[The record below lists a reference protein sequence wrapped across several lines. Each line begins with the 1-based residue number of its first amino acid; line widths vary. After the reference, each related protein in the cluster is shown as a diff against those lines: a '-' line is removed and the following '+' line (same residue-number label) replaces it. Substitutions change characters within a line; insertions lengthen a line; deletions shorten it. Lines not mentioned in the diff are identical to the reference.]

1 MKCPP
6 ISFPAQF
13 HWNADNPSTN
23 PDTNMR
29 TFDFHPE
36 IWRSSLFAIW
46 TILAM
51 STPAP
56 VSAQEIMLK
65 WGFQE
70 GSQVVMQMTNR
81 MEMSMPGGFSTQ
93 VMDQTVRMRQTVQSV
108 DLSGDATLMVTT
120 EHMRMEGIGPA
131 GNQLYDSDTGDIPSD
146 PAILGAAAMVGQSYS
161 MVVGP
166 DGTVKSVQGIE
177 ELVEAMR
184 TSFPPEVAPMLDEMF
199 SADILI
205 EIAQQGM
212 QILPTDPI
220 SPGDSWQTSFTMPN
234 PLLGEVTN
242 NLTFVLDQV
251 GERDG
256 KTIAL
261 LSSTGEIVA
270 DAPDGLEGLPMEM
283 DVDAEM
289 TGSLIFELD
298 RGLVLSSITTNEMT
312 MTMSGPDGASMTM
325 PMTTV
330 TSLELVEYIPG
341 G

>member
-1 MKCPP
+1 MTT
-6 ISFPAQF
+6 F
-13 HWNADNPSTN
+13 H
-23 PDTNMR
+23 
-29 TFDFHPE
+29 FHPG
-36 IWRSSLFAIW
+36 IRRSSLFAIW

-51 STPAP
+51 STPTP

-65 WGFQE
+65 FGFQE
-70 GSQVVMQMTNR
+70 GSQIVMQMTNR
-81 MEMSMPGGFSTQ
+81 MEMSMPGGFSSQ

-131 GNQLYDSDTGDIPSD
+131 GNQLYDSDTGDIPTD
-146 PAILGAAAMVGQSYS
+146 PSILGAAAMVGQSYS

-184 TSFPPEVAPMLDEMF
+184 ASSPPEAAPMLDEMF
-199 SADILI
+199 NADILI

-212 QILPTDPI
+212 QILPTDPV
-220 SPGDSWQTSFTMPN
+220 SPGDSWQTSSTMPN

-251 GERDG
+251 EERDG
-256 KTIAL
+256 KTVAL

-270 DAPDGLEGLPMEM
+270 DAPDGLAGLPMEM

-298 RGLVLSSITTNEMT
+298 RGLILSSITTNKMT

>member
-1 MKCPP
+1 
-6 ISFPAQF
+6 
-13 HWNADNPSTN
+13 
-23 PDTNMR
+23 
-29 TFDFHPE
+29 
-36 IWRSSLFAIW
+36 
-46 TILAM
+46 M

-312 MTMSGPDGASMTM
+312 MTMSGPNGASMTM

>member
-1 MKCPP
+1 
-6 ISFPAQF
+6 
-13 HWNADNPSTN
+13 
-23 PDTNMR
+23 
-29 TFDFHPE
+29 
-36 IWRSSLFAIW
+36 
-46 TILAM
+46 M

-65 WGFQE
+65 LGFQE
-70 GSQVVMQMTNR
+70 GSQIVMQMTNR
-81 MEMSMPGGFSTQ
+81 MEMSMPGGFSSQ

-131 GNQLYDSDTGDIPSD
+131 GNQLYDSDTGDIPTD

-177 ELVEAMR
+177 ELVDAMR
-184 TSFPPEVAPMLDEMF
+184 ASSPPEAAPMLDEMF
-199 SADILI
+199 NADILI
-205 EIAQQGM
+205 EIAQQGV

-251 GERDG
+251 EERDG
-256 KTIAL
+256 KTVAL

>member
-1 MKCPP
+1 MTT
-6 ISFPAQF
+6 F
-13 HWNADNPSTN
+13 H
-23 PDTNMR
+23 
-29 TFDFHPE
+29 FHPE
-36 IWRSSLFAIW
+36 IGRSSLFAIW

-81 MEMSMPGGFSTQ
+81 MEMSMPGGFSSQ

-108 DLSGDATLMVTT
+108 DLSGDATVMVTT

-131 GNQLYDSDTGDIPSD
+131 GNQIYDSDTGDIPSD

-251 GERDG
+251 EERDG

>member
-1 MKCPP
+1 
-6 ISFPAQF
+6 
-13 HWNADNPSTN
+13 
-23 PDTNMR
+23 
-29 TFDFHPE
+29 
-36 IWRSSLFAIW
+36 
-46 TILAM
+46 M

-70 GSQVVMQMTNR
+70 GSQVVMRMTNR
-81 MEMSMPGGFSTQ
+81 MEMLMPGGFSSQ

-108 DLSGDATLMVTT
+108 DLSGDATLMVIT

-161 MVVGP
+161 MVVQP

-199 SADILI
+199 NADILI

-251 GERDG
+251 EERDG
-256 KTIAL
+256 KTVAL

-270 DAPDGLEGLPMEM
+270 DAPDGLKGLPMEM

-330 TSLELVEYIPG
+330 TSLELLEYIPG

>member
-1 MKCPP
+1 MKHPP

-13 HWNADNPSTN
+13 HWNADNPPTN
-23 PDTNMR
+23 PDTNM
-29 TFDFHPE
+29 TTSHFHPG
-36 IWRSSLFAIW
+36 IRRSSLFAIW

-56 VSAQEIMLK
+56 ISAQEIMLK
-65 WGFQE
+65 LGFQE
-70 GSQVVMQMTNR
+70 GSQIVMQMTNR
-81 MEMSMPGGFSTQ
+81 MEMSMPGGFSSQ

-131 GNQLYDSDTGDIPSD
+131 GNQLYDSDTGDIPTD

-161 MVVGP
+161 MVVQP

-184 TSFPPEVAPMLDEMF
+184 TSFPPEVAPILDEMF
-199 SADILI
+199 NADILI

-220 SPGDSWQTSFTMPN
+220 SPGDSWQTSSTMPN

-251 GERDG
+251 EERDG
-256 KTIAL
+256 KTVAL

-283 DVDAEM
+283 DIDAEM

-298 RGLVLSSITTNEMT
+298 RGLVLSSITTNKMT

>member
-1 MKCPP
+1 M
-6 ISFPAQF
+6 
-13 HWNADNPSTN
+13 
-23 PDTNMR
+23 
-29 TFDFHPE
+29 
-36 IWRSSLFAIW
+36 FAIW

-131 GNQLYDSDTGDIPSD
+131 GNQIYDSDTGDIPTD

-251 GERDG
+251 EERDG

>member
-1 MKCPP
+1 
-6 ISFPAQF
+6 
-13 HWNADNPSTN
+13 
-23 PDTNMR
+23 MR
-29 TFDFHPE
+29 TFDFHSE
-36 IWRSSLFAIW
+36 IRRSSLFAIW
-46 TILAM
+46 TLLAM

-251 GERDG
+251 EERDG

-283 DVDAEM
+283 DIDAEM

>member
-1 MKCPP
+1 
-6 ISFPAQF
+6 
-13 HWNADNPSTN
+13 
-23 PDTNMR
+23 
-29 TFDFHPE
+29 
-36 IWRSSLFAIW
+36 
-46 TILAM
+46 M

-81 MEMSMPGGFSTQ
+81 MEMLMPGGFSSQ
-93 VMDQTVRMRQTVQSV
+93 VMDQTVRMRQTVRSV

-161 MVVGP
+161 MVVQP

-199 SADILI
+199 NADILI

-242 NLTFVLDQV
+242 NLTFVLDRV
-251 GERDG
+251 EERDG
-256 KTIAL
+256 KTVAL

>member
-1 MKCPP
+1 MKPP
-6 ISFPAQF
+6 PVSFPAQF
-13 HWNADNPSTN
+13 HWNADNPSTS
-23 PDTNMR
+23 PDTNM
-29 TFDFHPE
+29 TTSHFHPE
-36 IWRSSLFAIW
+36 IRRSSLFAIW

-51 STPAP
+51 STPTS

-65 WGFQE
+65 LGFQE
-70 GSQVVMQMTNR
+70 GSQIVMQMTNR
-81 MEMSMPGGFSTQ
+81 MEMSMPGGFSSQ

-131 GNQLYDSDTGDIPSD
+131 GNQLYDSDTGDIPTD

-161 MVVGP
+161 MVVQP

-199 SADILI
+199 NADILS

-220 SPGDSWQTSFTMPN
+220 SPGDSWQTSSTMPN

-251 GERDG
+251 EEREG
-256 KTIAL
+256 KTVAL

-298 RGLVLSSITTNEMT
+298 RGLVLSSITTNRMT
-312 MTMSGPDGASMTM
+312 MTMSGPDGTSMTM

-330 TSLELVEYIPG
+330 TSLELVEYIPWG
-341 G
+341 

>member
-1 MKCPP
+1 
-6 ISFPAQF
+6 
-13 HWNADNPSTN
+13 
-23 PDTNMR
+23 MR
-29 TFDFHPE
+29 TFDFHSE
-36 IWRSSLFAIW
+36 IRRSSLFAIW

-161 MVVGP
+161 MVVQP

-251 GERDG
+251 EERDG

-298 RGLVLSSITTNEMT
+298 RGLVLSSITTNKMT

>member
-1 MKCPP
+1 
-6 ISFPAQF
+6 
-13 HWNADNPSTN
+13 
-23 PDTNMR
+23 
-29 TFDFHPE
+29 
-36 IWRSSLFAIW
+36 
-46 TILAM
+46 M
-51 STPAP
+51 STPTS

-65 WGFQE
+65 WGHQE
-70 GSQVVMQMTNR
+70 GSQVVIQMTNR
-81 MEMSMPGGFSTQ
+81 MEMSMPGGFSSQ

-251 GERDG
+251 EERDG

>member
-1 MKCPP
+1 
-6 ISFPAQF
+6 
-13 HWNADNPSTN
+13 
-23 PDTNMR
+23 MR

-36 IWRSSLFAIW
+36 IRRSSLFAIW

-65 WGFQE
+65 LGFQE
-70 GSQVVMQMTNR
+70 GSQIVMQMTNR
-81 MEMSMPGGFSTQ
+81 MEMSMPGGFSSQ

-184 TSFPPEVAPMLDEMF
+184 ASSPPEAAPMLD
-199 SADILI
+199 L
-205 EIAQQGM
+205 
-212 QILPTDPI
+212 
-220 SPGDSWQTSFTMPN
+220 
-234 PLLGEVTN
+234 
-242 NLTFVLDQV
+242 
-251 GERDG
+251 
-256 KTIAL
+256 
-261 LSSTGEIVA
+261 
-270 DAPDGLEGLPMEM
+270 
-283 DVDAEM
+283 
-289 TGSLIFELD
+289 SLIH
-298 RGLVLSSITTNEMT
+298 I
-312 MTMSGPDGASMTM
+312 
-325 PMTTV
+325 
-330 TSLELVEYIPG
+330 
-341 G
+341 

>member
-36 IWRSSLFAIW
+36 IRRSSLFAIW

-251 GERDG
+251 EEREG
-256 KTIAL
+256 KTVAL

-283 DVDAEM
+283 DIDAEM

-298 RGLVLSSITTNEMT
+298 RGLILSSITTNKMT

>member
-1 MKCPP
+1 
-6 ISFPAQF
+6 
-13 HWNADNPSTN
+13 
-23 PDTNMR
+23 
-29 TFDFHPE
+29 
-36 IWRSSLFAIW
+36 
-46 TILAM
+46 M

-251 GERDG
+251 EERDG

>member
-1 MKCPP
+1 
-6 ISFPAQF
+6 
-13 HWNADNPSTN
+13 
-23 PDTNMR
+23 MR
-29 TFDFHPE
+29 TFDFHPG
-36 IWRSSLFAIW
+36 IRRSSLFAIW

-251 GERDG
+251 EERDG

>member
-1 MKCPP
+1 
-6 ISFPAQF
+6 
-13 HWNADNPSTN
+13 
-23 PDTNMR
+23 
-29 TFDFHPE
+29 
-36 IWRSSLFAIW
+36 
-46 TILAM
+46 M

-70 GSQVVMQMTNR
+70 GSQTVMQMTNR
-81 MEMSMPGGFSTQ
+81 MEMSMPGGFSSQ

-131 GNQLYDSDTGDIPSD
+131 GNQIYDSDTGDIPTD

-251 GERDG
+251 EERDG

>member
-1 MKCPP
+1 
-6 ISFPAQF
+6 
-13 HWNADNPSTN
+13 
-23 PDTNMR
+23 
-29 TFDFHPE
+29 
-36 IWRSSLFAIW
+36 
-46 TILAM
+46 M

-65 WGFQE
+65 LGFQE
-70 GSQVVMQMTNR
+70 GSQIVMQMTNR
-81 MEMSMPGGFSTQ
+81 MEMSMPGGFSSQ

-131 GNQLYDSDTGDIPSD
+131 GNQLYDSDTGDIPTD

-184 TSFPPEVAPMLDEMF
+184 ASSPPEAAPMLDEMF
-199 SADILI
+199 NADILI
-205 EIAQQGM
+205 EIAQQGI
-212 QILPTDPI
+212 QILPTDRV
-220 SPGDSWQTSFTMPN
+220 SPGDSWQTSSTMPN

-251 GERDG
+251 EERDG
-256 KTIAL
+256 KTVAL

-298 RGLVLSSITTNEMT
+298 RGLILSSITTNKMT

>member
-1 MKCPP
+1 
-6 ISFPAQF
+6 
-13 HWNADNPSTN
+13 
-23 PDTNMR
+23 
-29 TFDFHPE
+29 
-36 IWRSSLFAIW
+36 
-46 TILAM
+46 M

-70 GSQVVMQMTNR
+70 GSQTVMQMTNR
-81 MEMSMPGGFSTQ
+81 MEMSMPGGFSSQ
-93 VMDQTVRMRQTVQSV
+93 VVEQTVRMRQTVQSV

-131 GNQLYDSDTGDIPSD
+131 GNQLYDSDTGDIPTD

-199 SADILI
+199 NADILI

-251 GERDG
+251 EERDG

>member
-1 MKCPP
+1 
-6 ISFPAQF
+6 
-13 HWNADNPSTN
+13 
-23 PDTNMR
+23 
-29 TFDFHPE
+29 
-36 IWRSSLFAIW
+36 
-46 TILAM
+46 M

-161 MVVGP
+161 MIVGP

-251 GERDG
+251 EERDG

-298 RGLVLSSITTNEMT
+298 RGLVLSSITTNKMT

-325 PMTTV
+325 PMTTI
-330 TSLELVEYIPG
+330 TSLELVEYVPG

>member
-1 MKCPP
+1 
-6 ISFPAQF
+6 
-13 HWNADNPSTN
+13 
-23 PDTNMR
+23 
-29 TFDFHPE
+29 
-36 IWRSSLFAIW
+36 
-46 TILAM
+46 M
-51 STPAP
+51 STPTS

-65 WGFQE
+65 WGHQE
-70 GSQVVMQMTNR
+70 GSQVVIQMTNR
-81 MEMSMPGGFSTQ
+81 MEMSMPGGFSSQ

-199 SADILI
+199 NADILS

-251 GERDG
+251 EERDG

>member
-1 MKCPP
+1 
-6 ISFPAQF
+6 
-13 HWNADNPSTN
+13 
-23 PDTNMR
+23 MR
-29 TFDFHPE
+29 TFDFHSE
-36 IWRSSLFAIW
+36 IRRSSLFAIW

-70 GSQVVMQMTNR
+70 GSQTVMQMTNR
-81 MEMSMPGGFSTQ
+81 MEMSMPGGFSSQ

-161 MVVGP
+161 MVVQP

-199 SADILI
+199 NADILI

-251 GERDG
+251 EERDG
-256 KTIAL
+256 KTVAL